1 MRLEEVRKEAR
12 DWVRRSVEQ
21 SIRLVERKRRAAG
34 ESSEDEAARERDDD
48 DEQGRS
54 LDRERSLVR
63 VEATDEEQREV
74 DQATSTL
81 RMSRIR
87 ATWPWRDHRMK
98 LDLKMEREG
107 NEQLRRRSRG
117 EWVNF
122 LLSLFLSIFHQCCGL
137 YQQPTCPR

>member
-1 MRLEEVRKEAR
+1 MFLEVRKEAR

-63 VEATDEEQREV
+63 VETTDEEQREV
-74 DQATSTL
+74 DQATGTL

-87 ATWPWRDHRMK
+87 ATWRWRDHRTK
-98 LDLKMEREG
+98 LDLKIERRIWMEETS
-107 NEQLRRRSRG
+107 N
-117 EWVNF
+117 
-122 LLSLFLSIFHQCCGL
+122 
-137 YQQPTCPR
+137 

>member
-81 RMSRIR
+81 RMRRIR
-87 ATWPWRDHRMK
+87 ATSWRDHRMK

>member
-1 MRLEEVRKEAR
+1 MFLEVRKEAR

-63 VEATDEEQREV
+63 VEA
-74 DQATSTL
+74 
-81 RMSRIR
+81 
-87 ATWPWRDHRMK
+87 
-98 LDLKMEREG
+98 
-107 NEQLRRRSRG
+107 NRRRTERG
-117 EWVNF
+117 GSSYKYVENETDQGNMAVERSQNEA
-122 LLSLFLSIFHQCCGL
+122 GL
-137 YQQPTCPR
+137 EDGERRIWMEEMSN